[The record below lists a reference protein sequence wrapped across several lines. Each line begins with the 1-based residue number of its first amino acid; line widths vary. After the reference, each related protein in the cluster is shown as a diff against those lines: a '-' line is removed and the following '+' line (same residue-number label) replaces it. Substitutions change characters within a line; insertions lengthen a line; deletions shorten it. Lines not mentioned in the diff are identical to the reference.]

1 MVNKDG
7 SGSAQLLLLKEINE
21 SVNRGE
27 PLDEILQRAVDGV
40 AEIFGYDACDIF
52 LLEEDGTLRYAAL
65 AIDPVIKRAVERL
78 TGLTIIGFRIPIFEG
93 SCFSEVLESK
103 GPVVLDD
110 MVKVFEDFAD
120 SKGLK
125 KFAPAVARIVGF
137 KRALRVPLISNG
149 NALGV
154 LGAAA
159 KRDISSEDIQILE
172 LLSSHLAVVVERI
185 RLEEQLKVY
194 TKELERKVRERTAQL
209 KEAYEK
215 VSDALVELEEKNAEL
230 ERFNKFMIGRELRM
244 VELKKKI
251 KELEARLKKE
261 ER

>member
-1 MVNKDG
+1 MVNKNG

-27 PLDEILQRAVDGV
+27 PLDEILQRAVEGV
-40 AEIFGYDACDIF
+40 AEIFRYDACDIF
-52 LLEEDGTLRYAAL
+52 LLEEDDTLRYAAL
-65 AIDPVIKRAVERL
+65 AIDPVIKRAVEKL
-78 TGLTIIGFRIPIFEG
+78 TGLTIIGFKIPIFEG

-103 GPVVLDD
+103 GPVVFDD
-110 MVKVFEDFAD
+110 MAKVFEDFTD
-120 SKGLK
+120 SRGLK
-125 KFAPAVARIVGF
+125 KFAPAVARIVRF

-154 LGAAA
+154 LGAATR
-159 KRDISSEDIQILE
+159 RDISPEDVQVLE
-172 LLSSHLAVVVERI
+172 LFASHLAVVVERI
-185 RLEEQLKVY
+185 RLEEQLKAY
-194 TKELERKVRERTAQL
+194 TKELERKVEERAREL

-215 VSDALVELEEKNAEL
+215 VSAALEEVEEKNAEL

-251 KELEARLKKE
+251 KELEARLKK
-261 ER
+261 